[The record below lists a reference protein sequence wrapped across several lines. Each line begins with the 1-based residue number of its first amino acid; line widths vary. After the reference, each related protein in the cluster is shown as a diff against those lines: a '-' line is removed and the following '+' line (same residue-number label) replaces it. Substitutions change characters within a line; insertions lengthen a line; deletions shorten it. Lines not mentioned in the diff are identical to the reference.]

1 MNDVDVNRPLGSVP
15 VKVGGTVPDDDLS
28 DSDVALRHQTLEATS
43 NVVLVRETRW
53 IHPPSFSANSA
64 HMVLRPIV
72 LRHAYN
78 RAGRPRHPADGRLRR
93 QRVRPP

>member
-1 MNDVDVNRPLGSVP
+1 MDP
-15 VKVGGTVPDDDLS
+15 
-28 DSDVALRHQTLEATS
+28 
-43 NVVLVRETRW
+43 
-53 IHPPSFSANSA
+53 PPSFSANSA
-64 HMVLRPIV
+64 HMVLRLIV